1 MHRTTPPPHLSDAA
15 VQAARQARLP
25 WRTYRF
31 RAMGMGLAILPLGA
45 VFHELDASPDAW
57 LWAVA
62 SCLLWPHLAFH
73 WAIRSRDPFRA
84 ELRNL
89 VIDSAIAGACVPFM
103 HFNLLP
109 SAVLLS
115 VAMAD
120 KLSTGVR
127 GLWARS
133 LPWMGGGLL
142 LSAWFNSFAV
152 DHATSTLVIVA
163 SLPILFVHTL
173 MVAMST
179 HRMVRRVQSQN
190 VELDRLSRTDG
201 LTGLFNR
208 RHWQERAEGV
218 LAAHRAGGGPAQ
230 LMVVDLDLFKPIN
243 DGYGHNAGDDVLR
256 AVADCIRGIVGEDG
270 HAGRIGGDEF
280 GLALRLDPGAAE
292 ALGEQLCVAVTG
304 LQFPQYPGLTCS
316 LSLGHAGPPPAGQ
329 GLREWMEA
337 ADQALYRT
345 KRHKRTN
352 VPIDA
357 G

>member
-1 MHRTTPPPHLSDAA
+1 MHRATPPYSSDAA
-15 VQAARQARLP
+15 AQAARQARLP

-31 RAMGMGLAILPLGA
+31 RALGMGLAILPLGA
-45 VFHELDASPDAW
+45 VLLELNAGPGAW
-57 LWAVA
+57 TWAVLA
-62 SCLLWPHLAFH
+62 CLLWPHLAFQ

-89 VIDSAIAGACVPFM
+89 VIDSAIAGACVPLM

-142 LSAWFNSFAV
+142 LSAALNGFAI
-152 DHATSTLVIVA
+152 DHVSSTWVIVA

-173 MVAMST
+173 MVAVST
-179 HRMVRRVQSQN
+179 HRVVRRVQSQN
-190 VELDRLSRTDG
+190 IELDRLSRTDG

-218 LAAHRAGGGPAQ
+218 LAAHRAGECPAQ

-243 DGYGHNAGDDVLR
+243 DGYGHIAGDDVLR

-280 GLALRLDPGAAE
+280 GLALRLGPGAAE

-304 LQFPQYPGLTCS
+304 LQFPQYPGLQCS
-316 LSLGHAGPPPAGQ
+316 LSLGHAGPPSDGQ

-337 ADQALYRT
+337 ADQALYRA
-345 KRHKRTN
+345 KRQKRASAR
-352 VPIDA
+352 VDA